1 MLKFQPSY
9 AIHDVVSIKL
19 SNGDEII
26 AKCVAVDDKAIT
38 VTRPLLMI
46 LSQDPATGRPA
57 ISMAPFWMLG
67 AEPTASYTINHDQ
80 TICILKSNT
89 ESTKGYITQ
98 TTGLAMPTGSGIIT

>member
-1 MLKFQPSY
+1 MLTIKPTY
-9 AIHDVVSIKL
+9 AVDDVVSIKL
-19 SNGDEII
+19 ANGDEII

-67 AEPTASYTINHDQ
+67 AEPTGKYTISHDQ
-80 TICILKSNT
+80 IICTLKSNS
-89 ESTKGYITQ
+89 ESMKGYISQ
-98 TTGLAMPTGSGIIT
+98 TTGLAMPGGSGLIT

>member
-26 AKCVAVDDKAIT
+26 AKCVTVDDKAIT

-67 AEPTASYTINHDQ
+67 AEPTGKYTISHDQ
-80 TICILKSNT
+80 IICTLKSNS
-89 ESTKGYITQ
+89 ESMKGYISQ
-98 TTGLAMPTGSGIIT
+98 TTGLAMPGGSGLIT